1 MTLDPNLLIDRRV
14 LKRRLRLWQALSVLA
29 VILLVFFYL
38 DATNDIFTK
47 DKVARLQINGMIVED
62 PKRDVILA
70 DIKKDNSV
78 RALIVTINSPGGTVV
93 GGEDLYRSLT
103 SVGEK
108 KPVVSIM
115 GTVATSAAYMAAIA
129 GDKLFARES
138 TITGSIGVVYQ
149 TIDLTGMLK
158 KIGVVPESL
167 KSGPLK
173 AVPSPLEPLTDTGRE
188 ATQILVKDLFRYFVD
203 LISKRR
209 PIDRAKILELAD
221 GRVFTGRQAL
231 ENGLIDSI
239 GNISAARDWLH
250 EEKGIPKS
258 LPIIDIG
265 TESKGWNLSKLIFG
279 LNKKSL
285 FPNSIALDG
294 LLSVWQPDK

>member
-115 GTVATSAAYMAAIA
+115 GTVATSAAYMGAIA

-138 TITGSIGVVYQ
+138 TITGSIGVVFQ
-149 TIDLTGMLK
+149 TIDLTNMLN
-158 KIGVVPESL
+158 KIGIVPESL

-188 ATQILVKDLFRYFVD
+188 ATQILVKDLFRYFID
-203 LISKRR
+203 LVSERR
-209 PIDRAKILELAD
+209 QMDRAKVLELAD

-231 ENGLIDSI
+231 DNGLVDSI
-239 GNISAARDWLH
+239 GNISTAREWLD
-250 EEKGIPKS
+250 EEKGIPKT
-258 LPIIDIG
+258 LPIIDIS
-265 TESKGWNLSKLIFG
+265 TERKSWNLSKLIFG
-279 LNKKSL
+279 LTDKSL
-285 FPNSIALDG
+285 FPNTLALDG